1 MSIEV
6 NTAASSE
13 PGKLPLVKEVDYPS
27 LLKRVQATF
36 VDSLTTFFLT
46 GLLVTIASSIN
57 DSSVI
62 LKIVAIILGISYEP
76 LMNVFGRTAGQLLS
90 GIKVVDVTSWKR
102 LNLPAAYLR
111 FFFKTIL
118 GWLSF
123 LIMFSNTQRR
133 AMHDYVAG
141 SVVVYR

>member
-6 NTAASSE
+6 NTAASPE
-13 PGKLPLVKEVDYPS
+13 PGELPLVAEVDYPS

-46 GLLVTIASSIN
+46 GLLVTIASGIN

-90 GIKVVDVTSWKR
+90 GIKVVDVTSGKR

>member
-1 MSIEV
+1 M
-6 NTAASSE
+6 
-13 PGKLPLVKEVDYPS
+13 DYPS

-46 GLLVTIASSIN
+46 GLLITFANYVN
-57 DSSVI
+57 DSNVT
-62 LKIVAIILGISYEP
+62 LKIIAIILGLSYEP

-90 GIKVVDVTSWKR
+90 GIKVIDVRSGKR

-111 FFFKTIL
+111 FFIKNIL

-123 LIMFSNTQRR
+123 LIMFSNSQRR

-141 SVVVYR
+141 SVVVHR

>member
-6 NTAASSE
+6 NTTASSE
-13 PGKLPLVKEVDYPS
+13 PGELAIVQEVEYPS

-46 GLLVTIASSIN
+46 GLLITITNHVN
-57 DSSVI
+57 DSSVT
-62 LKIVAIILGISYEP
+62 LKIIAIILGVSYEP
-76 LMNVFGRTAGQLLS
+76 LMNTFGRTAGQLLS
-90 GIKVVDVTSWKR
+90 GIRVVDVKSGKR

-123 LIMFSNTQRR
+123 LIMFSNAQRR

-141 SVVVYR
+141 SVVVHK